1 MAYITKDIDI
11 ELDELCSVDG
21 SDIESF
27 LDSHED
33 KFDEDQIKR
42 LAEYHDMKVF
52 EALDADDFALKAT
65 IIERLTLLGKIYNEM
80 TVAQMVAN
88 FAEMSNILQTY
99 EAKGE

>member
-11 ELDELCSVDG
+11 ELDELSGVDH
-21 SDIESF
+21 SDIDSF
-27 LDSHED
+27 LKSHEY

-42 LAEYHDMKVF
+42 LAEYHDLKVVGT
-52 EALDADDFALKAT
+52 EESVDIGLLNT

-88 FAEMSNILQTY
+88 FAEMSNILQVY
-99 EAKGE
+99 EVKGE